1 MAAEK
6 LALFNPHSDKQEDL
20 IFSDQE
26 LTIGAT
32 GTQWGKSQGGSLW
45 MKRQIHTFNAKAD
58 NFLLM
63 APTYKIMNQSMLP
76 YFLSSMQGYGRYNKS
91 EAVFE
96 INGGGNAYFR
106 TETDPDSIVGIP
118 RTRAYWLDEAGKVGL
133 YFWENVQ
140 ARAAS
145 VGAKGLLTT
154 SPYSRNWLFKDYI
167 KPKLAGKKPDLKLI
181 QAPSWENPYHTL
193 HDVTKR
199 NAKRA
204 DMDPR
209 RFDMLFGGEW
219 GQMQGLVYD
228 CFDEDQNQIE
238 PHLLPEGTVY
248 YAGIDWGFT
257 EPFVLKIRG
266 FTPSGDE
273 FSVSEFYKSGL
284 TITDIIE
291 VALQKKKTFNIKR
304 FFCGP
309 DQPGYIEEF
318 NRSGLSAVAAD
329 NDVRRGIDLHYNL
342 IRTRKL
348 KYFRGHNPYTL
359 DEIEMYHYPDAED
372 LKPDE
377 DSKELSPVGQNDHSM
392 DADRYLTI
400 ETRNLVQ
407 VKEPKVP
414 GLSAKTTESYEQ
426 RMKRLMRRQ
435 RSGQT
440 ENW

>member
-1 MAAEK
+1 VAAEK
-6 LALFNPHSDKQEDL
+6 LALFEPHSAKQEDL
-20 IFSDQE
+20 IFSDE
-26 LTIGAT
+26 EITIGAT
-32 GTQWGKSQGGSLW
+32 GTQWGKSKAGSLW
-45 MKRQIHTFNAKAD
+45 MKRQIHTFTEKSD

-76 YFLSSMQGYGRYNKS
+76 YFLSSMEGYGHYNKA
-91 EAVFE
+91 EAVYE
-96 INGGGNAYFR
+96 IKGGGIAYFR

-118 RTRAYWLDEAGKVGL
+118 KTRAYWLDEAGKVGL

-145 VGAKGLLTT
+145 VGAIGLLTT
-154 SPYSRNWLFKDYI
+154 SPYSRNWLYQNYI
-167 KPKLAGKKPDLKLI
+167 KPKKVLPNVRLI

-193 HDVTKR
+193 SDVSKR
-199 NAKRA
+199 NSKRA
-204 DMDPR
+204 EMDPR

-238 PHLLPEGTVY
+238 PHLLPRDTKY

-266 FTPSGDE
+266 ITPSGDE
-273 FSVSEFYKSGL
+273 FGVSEFYKSGL
-284 TITDIIE
+284 TITDILE
-291 VALQKKKTFNIKR
+291 VAQQKMKLFNIQR

-318 NRSGLSAVAAD
+318 CRNGMPAVKAD
-329 NDVRRGIDLHYNL
+329 NDVRRGIDLHYDI
-342 IRTRKL
+342 IRSRKL
-348 KYFRGHNPYTL
+348 KYFKGHNPYTL
-359 DEIEMYHYPDAED
+359 DEIETYHYPDAED
-372 LKPDE
+372 LGPDD
-377 DSKELSPVGQNDHSM
+377 DSKELSPVGQHDHAL

-400 ETRNLVQ
+400 MTRNLGKHV
-407 VKEPKVP
+407 EPKVP
-414 GLSAKTTESYEQ
+414 ELKAKTRESYEQ
-426 RMKRLMRRQ
+426 RFKRLTKRS

-440 ENW
+440 ESW